1 MPREPKSRERR
12 LGRRQR
18 IRRSLV
24 GTTERPRR
32 SIFRSIK
39 HIYAQIIDDAD
50 GRTLAAAS
58 SLDAT
63 GNKKKTKDKKV
74 QVAEKVGT
82 EVATRAKDQ
91 GIKKVVFDRGGY
103 KYHGRVKVLADAAR
117 KGGLEF

>member
-1 MPREPKSRERR
+1 
-12 LGRRQR
+12 LGRRKR

-24 GTTERPRR
+24 GTTERPRL

-50 GRTLAAAS
+50 GRTLASAS
-58 SLDAT
+58 SLDTT

-74 QVAEKVGT
+74 QVSEKVGT

>member
-12 LGRRQR
+12 LGRRKR

-24 GTTERPRR
+24 GTTERPRL

-50 GRTLAAAS
+50 GRTLASAS

-74 QVAEKVGT
+74 QVSEKVGT

>member
-12 LGRRQR
+12 LGRRKR

-24 GTTERPRR
+24 GTTERPRL
-32 SIFRSIK
+32 SVFRSIK
-39 HIYAQIIDDAD
+39 HIYAQIIDDAG
-50 GRTLAAAS
+50 GRTLASAS

-63 GNKKKTKDKKV
+63 ENKKKTKDKKV
-74 QVAEKVGT
+74 QVSEKVGA
-82 EVATRAKDQ
+82 EVATRAKEH